1 MTLNNLGGY
10 LRGRFTKFGV
20 NADLEEA
27 ISLHR
32 EALNLRPAGHP
43 DRPISLNHL
52 AGCLTIR
59 FEKPDMPTDLD
70 EIITFHRAILDH
82 HPPDHDSHAEA
93 IDKLLF
99 HLLRRVQ
106 SSAMAADVDEYI
118 TLGCV
123 ALALH
128 EPGYPGHTEY
138 LHHLVTDL
146 HTRLHQLE
154 SASNIQ
160 GPSHH
165 VTFLH
170 DLIICVENVVGQGHA
185 CTDGDDIAIV
195 ARAVLRLCPPE
206 HSDRILFL
214 TTLATFLGH
223 RFQ

>member
-1 MTLNNLGGY
+1 MLI
-10 LRGRFTKFGV
+10 LRRF
-20 NADLEEA
+20 
-27 ISLHR
+27 R

-59 FEKPDMPTDLD
+59 FEKLDMPTDLD
-70 EIITFHRAILDH
+70 EIITFNRAILDH
-82 HPPDHDSHAEA
+82 HPRGHDGHAEA

-99 HLLRRVQ
+99 YLRKRVQ

-128 EPGYPGHTEY
+128 EPDPGHTEY

-160 GPSHH
+160 DPSHH
-165 VTFLH
+165 VTSLH
-170 DLIICVENVVGQGHA
+170 DLVICVENVVSQGHA
-185 CTDGDDIAIV
+185 CTDGDDI

-206 HSDRILFL
+206 HSDRILSL

-223 RFQ
+223 RFQQQHSITDLDGPSYCMERW